1 MSRSAVPVRP
11 RVALVDKP
19 VGPTSFEAVRAV
31 RRIAG
36 TRRVGHGG
44 TLDPFA
50 SGLLVIGIGPA
61 TRLLPYVLH
70 GAKTY
75 RARIRFGIETDSGDP
90 TGEIVREADVPDDVE
105 ALREGLHRFE
115 GTIEQVPPRHSAVK
129 IDGRR
134 AYELARAG
142 EDFEPRPRTVRVD
155 SFVLET
161 FEPPFADVVVRCGG
175 GTYIRSLAR
184 DLGRALGS
192 AAHLTGLRRTAI
204 GSVSVDDAVPLD
216 GIEAAHA
223 QGRLLRPPRVLVAGW
238 PTLELDAE
246 RARRV
251 RHGGQPE
258 SAWWSA
264 EFDRAPDR
272 LALVDTA
279 GELLAVAE
287 AATGDSLR
295 LATVLGTE
303 AGA

>member
-1 MSRSAVPVRP
+1 MSRSGAPVRP

-19 VGPTSFEAVRAV
+19 VGPTSFEVVRAV
-31 RRIAG
+31 RRLAG

-61 TRLLPYVLH
+61 TRLLPYALH

-90 TGEIVREADVPDDVE
+90 TGETVREADVPRDVE
-105 ALREGLHRFE
+105 ALRAAMRTLE

-129 IDGRR
+129 IGGRR
-134 AYELARAG
+134 AYDLARAG
-142 EDFEPRPRTVRVD
+142 VDFEPDPRTVHVE
-155 SFVLET
+155 SFVLEH

-192 AAHLTGLRRTAI
+192 VAHLTALRRTAI

-216 GIEAAHA
+216 RVETAHA
-223 QGRLLRPPRVLVAGW
+223 EGRLLRPPRVLVAGW

-246 RARRV
+246 RTRRV

-258 SAWWSA
+258 PAWWGGDSVPA
-264 EFDRAPDR
+264 LDR
-272 LALVDTA
+272 LALVDAT
-279 GELLAVAE
+279 GELVAVAE
-287 AATGDSLR
+287 AAEGGPLR
-295 LATVLGTE
+295 LAAVLAPE